1 MFETS
6 ITELGKQLRKNQTP
20 SEKRLWKIL
29 KAKRFDGYKFRRQ
42 HPIIYQSIQGK
53 RSFFIPDFYCS
64 ERNLVVELDDKIH
77 ESQKDYDDNR
87 DLILSQLGLKT
98 IRILNEELE
107 QNIELV
113 TAKILKHLRDPN
125 A

>member
-64 ERNLVVELDDKIH
+64 ERNLVVELDGKIH

>member
-42 HPIIYQSIQGK
+42 HPIIYQSIQVK

-64 ERNLVVELDDKIH
+64 ERNLVVELDGKIH

-87 DLILSQLGLKT
+87 DLIFSQLGLKT